1 MEVIHWLDSK
11 GIIQYC
17 KNTNQPGWS
26 LKTMVS
32 DRPGPW
38 SVGYSSLRILFEGTD
53 SDWRVICSK
62 RHSLHFVWN
71 CDGWA
76 WFAWSFAPWG
86 TLLAFIPYYSNQY
99 WWSWIFS
106 MQIFSGNII
115 SELGRITFSEFW
127 PFPIFRL
134 WPSLQW
140 WFNLHFYQTANF
152 FNFMTGMAQANIR
165 DQLRHIYWIYK
176 LISEKFWQCT
186 RKLIFVYIRRF
197 WTWFRFN
204 FRTWYANK

>member
-1 MEVIHWLDSK
+1 
-11 GIIQYC
+11 
-17 KNTNQPGWS
+17 
-26 LKTMVS
+26 MVS

-38 SVGYSSLRILFEGTD
+38 TVGYSSLRILIEGTD
-53 SDWRVICSK
+53 SDWRVNCSK
-62 RHSLHFVWN
+62 RHSLHFVWQRESF
-71 CDGWA
+71 CA
-76 WFAWSFAPWG
+76 WFAWSFAPAMRYFVG
-86 TLLAFIPYYSNQY
+86 FYSLLLQSILMKLNLFNADFFRQHNLWI
-99 WWSWIFS
+99 WSDHIFWILVVS
-106 MQIFSGNII
+106 IF
-115 SELGRITFSEFW
+115 RK
-127 PFPIFRL
+127 FRL